1 MKNNIKAA
9 IIDLYDGE
17 TNQGIRCIKDILSDC
32 GLEYKLY
39 DLRAKGEVP
48 STDYDIYISSG
59 GPGSP
64 WDGEGKKWEE
74 DYFKLLDTLWA
85 NNQNPTNRKKYV
97 FFICHSF
104 QIMVRY
110 FGLAEVVM
118 RNSKSFGIKPVHKT
132 KSGELEKIFE
142 NLTDPFYAADF
153 REWQVIQ
160 PNLNRLDSMGAK
172 IIALEKVRPHVD
184 LERAIMAI
192 RISDEFIGTQFHPEA
207 DPESM
212 QHHLMQPERKE
223 HVVSKYGEEKYQEM
237 LDLCENEIGIKLTRK
252 NVLPGFINE
261 AILRL
266 NENQNK

>member
-97 FFICHSF
+97 FFI
-104 QIMVRY
+104 
-110 FGLAEVVM
+110 
-118 RNSKSFGIKPVHKT
+118 
-132 KSGELEKIFE
+132 
-142 NLTDPFYAADF
+142 
-153 REWQVIQ
+153 
-160 PNLNRLDSMGAK
+160 
-172 IIALEKVRPHVD
+172 
-184 LERAIMAI
+184 
-192 RISDEFIGTQFHPEA
+192 
-207 DPESM
+207 
-212 QHHLMQPERKE
+212 
-223 HVVSKYGEEKYQEM
+223 
-237 LDLCENEIGIKLTRK
+237 
-252 NVLPGFINE
+252 
-261 AILRL
+261 
-266 NENQNK
+266 